1 MVIHTAYGL
10 GGPRFKPYFDRTLTQ
25 GLKILGKK
33 LHDNHLV
40 PWCLSYGPCLMPKYK
55 KEFKMPVNPLIW
67 FVGENFFKRSFHQFT
82 LFYDSIVKIFEGA
95 EQ

>member
-1 MVIHTAYGL
+1 MFLRLKQSVDPGA
-10 GGPRFKPYFDRTLTQ
+10 FKGRPFTPEHINYYFSRY
-25 GLKILGKK
+25 LGKEG
-33 LHDNHLV
+33 V
-40 PWCLSYGPCLMPKYK
+40 VCSLSEAQDVFERKYK